1 MKPKV
6 NLLQIILS
14 TFFAF
19 CIISF
24 FFSGDKKF
32 ENLALGTATSSYRA
46 KDKFNNLIDIFRI
59 NEHEEIAILNGWI
72 KRGQKK
78 VIFFLGNSQTHGINQ
93 KQKDDINI
101 IELLHDTLKC
111 YNVDVLCNS
120 FPNASMQEFY
130 LSFKYWQGKLPIKTL
145 IIPIFFDDFREDGI
159 RDVFFDR
166 LVKTKFL
173 LPDSSNKLIQKIN
186 LNLKSYWGSKVIL
199 ESNERNEATTQEKV
213 EYSINNYLANN
224 IVTWNQRENVRGDF
238 FVWIYKLRNT
248 IFGIKAQTI
257 RKMIPLRF
265 ESNMETLKLIL
276 ADAKNNNVKV
286 ILYIP
291 PIRNDVILP
300 YEKADYQKFKK
311 DILNLKAVNCMVLDF
326 DDIIPGKL
334 WGYKEATNLLEKREV
349 DYMHF
354 QFKGHQILADSLF
367 RYIKE

>member
-1 MKPKV
+1 MSPKAH
-6 NLLQIILS
+6 LLQIILS

-24 FFSGDKKF
+24 FFSGNNNF
-32 ENLALGTATSSYRA
+32 ENLALGTETVTCLA
-46 KDKFNNLIDIFRI
+46 KDKLNNSIHVVRID
-59 NEHEEIAILNGWI
+59 EQEESSFLNAW
-72 KRGQKK
+72 KDRGKK
-78 VIFFLGNSQTHGINQ
+78 EVIFFLGNSQTHSINQ
-93 KQKDDINI
+93 KKRDDINL
-101 IELLHDTLKC
+101 IELLHNSLNSFNDEI
-111 YNVDVLCNS
+111 LCHS

-130 LSFKYWQGKLPIKTL
+130 LSQKYWQGKLPIKTL

-159 RDVFFDR
+159 RDVFFDK

-186 LNLKSYWGSKVIL
+186 LNLKSYWGSKVTL
-199 ESNERNEATTQEKV
+199 ESNEKNEATTQEKV

-248 IFGIKAQTI
+248 IFGVKAQTI

-265 ESNMETLKLIL
+265 EYNMAALKLIL
-276 ADAKNNNVKV
+276 ADAKNNNVKA

-291 PIRNDVILP
+291 PIRKDVNLP
-300 YEKADYQKFKK
+300 YEKADYRKFKE
-311 DILNLKAVNCMVLDF
+311 DIMNLKSHNCTVLDF
-326 DDIIPGKL
+326 DDIVPGKL

-367 RYIKE
+367 QYIKE